1 MPKERFVSAVDV
13 GTTKICTLVGRLLPD
28 DQVEVLG
35 VGIAPSRGL
44 RRGMVVNIE
53 EAVESIQASVD
64 QAERAS
70 GQRIGRAAVG
80 IAGSHI
86 ESINN
91 KGIVAISHPNR
102 VITAEDVSRAIDSAR
117 TVSIPSNREI
127 LHIIPRG
134 YVVDG
139 QDGVRNPI
147 GMSGLRLEVEA
158 HIVTGAA
165 TAIHNLTQCFQ
176 QLGIEVDELV
186 LEPLAS
192 GEAVLTEEEREIGV
206 VLADIGGGTTD
217 VAIYADGAVWHSAS
231 IPVGGY
237 QLTRDLAIGL
247 QAPYA
252 VAEEIKQLYGYA
264 LPQEI
269 SIDDTVQVQTFGS
282 ASPRP
287 VSRRRV
293 SEILQ
298 DRLLEIFTLIQR
310 EVQRAGKE
318 RLLPAGLVLTGGSAK
333 LAGID
338 ELARQYLQ
346 VPVRVGSP
354 AGAVG
359 LVDKVGDPAFA
370 TSIGLL
376 LWAVRY
382 GEGGRPGRR
391 SRPRGRGLFSR
402 VLDWL
407 REFLPQ

>member
-1 MPKERFVSAVDV
+1 
-13 GTTKICTLVGRLLPD
+13 
-28 DQVEVLG
+28 
-35 VGIAPSRGL
+35 
-44 RRGMVVNIE
+44 
-53 EAVESIQASVD
+53 
-64 QAERAS
+64 
-70 GQRIGRAAVG
+70 
-80 IAGSHI
+80 
-86 ESINN
+86 
-91 KGIVAISHPNR
+91 
-102 VITAEDVSRAIDSAR
+102 
-117 TVSIPSNREI
+117 
-127 LHIIPRG
+127 
-134 YVVDG
+134 
-139 QDGVRNPI
+139 
-147 GMSGLRLEVEA
+147 
-158 HIVTGAA
+158 
-165 TAIHNLTQCFQ
+165 
-176 QLGIEVDELV
+176 

-192 GEAVLTEEEREIGV
+192 GEAVLSEEEREIGV

-282 ASPRP
+282 SSPRP
-287 VSRRRV
+287 VSRRRI

-298 DRLLEIFTLIQR
+298 DRLLEIFGLIQR
-310 EVQRAGKE
+310 EVERAGKE
-318 RLLPAGLVLTGGSAK
+318 RLLPAGMVLTGGSAK

-346 VPVRVGSP
+346 VPVRVGYP

-376 LWAVRY
+376 LWALRY

-391 SRPRGRGLFSR
+391 SRPRGRGFSAG
-402 VLDWL
+402 
-407 REFLPQ
+407 FSTG